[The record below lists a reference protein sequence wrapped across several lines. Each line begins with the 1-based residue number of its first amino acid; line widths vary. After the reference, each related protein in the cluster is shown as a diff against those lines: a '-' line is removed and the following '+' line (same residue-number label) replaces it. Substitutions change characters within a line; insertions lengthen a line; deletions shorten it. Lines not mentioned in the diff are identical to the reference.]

1 MESIVG
7 DNLITAKEVIEII
20 QVAMVKSMER
30 NNQAVKLDRF
40 FMYMHDNLN

>member
-1 MESIVG
+1 MESIVV
-7 DNLITAKEVIEII
+7 DKLITAKEVIEII

-30 NNQAVKLDRF
+30 NNQGVKLDRF